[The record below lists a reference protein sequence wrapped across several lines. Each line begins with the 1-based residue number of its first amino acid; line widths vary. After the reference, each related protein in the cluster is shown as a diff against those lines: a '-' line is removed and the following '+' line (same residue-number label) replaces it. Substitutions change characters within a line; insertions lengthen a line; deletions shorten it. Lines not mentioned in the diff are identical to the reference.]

1 MAKTKS
7 GSSAAQRR
15 EQARRQQQGNKNNAT
30 ARQKARRQSALQK
43 KATNSNWLWVGG
55 TLVLVAVI
63 VGVFIYLSRQPAPT
77 TSNGNSSNT
86 KAVLQN
92 LTTINPSTLTTV
104 GTGGVQN
111 PMVALSNATPLVGP
125 NGKPEFFYA
134 GGEYCPYCAAQRWG
148 MIVALSR
155 FGTFSN
161 ISEITSSEDNLPT
174 FTFVGSHYTSQY
186 VDFVPVEMYDN
197 QQPPQP
203 LQTPTSA
210 QQKLIQT
217 YDYPPYLSSQG
228 GIPFIDIANKF
239 ISSGSYYSPT
249 DLSGLTWNDIAGDVQ
264 NPDTKIAKDILGT
277 ANYLTAAICV
287 ATNNQPA
294 SVCTT
299 TPVTQIE
306 PTLPKASYNGGNGQL
321 ALATYS
327 ADMIDPK
334 RGL

>member
-15 EQARRQQQGNKNNAT
+15 EQARRQQQGNQNNAT

-43 KATNSNWLWVGG
+43 KATNSNWLWIGG

-63 VGVFIYLSRQPAPT
+63 VGVFIYLSHQPAPG
-77 TSNGNSSNT
+77 TSNGNSSDT

-92 LTTINPSTLTTV
+92 LTTIDPSTLTTV

-264 NPDTKIAKDILGT
+264 NPNTKIAKDILGT

-306 PTLPKASYNGGNGQL
+306 PTLPKTSYNGNNGQL
-321 ALATYS
+321 TLATYS
-327 ADMIDPK
+327 PDMIDPK
-334 RGL
+334 RGM

>member
-43 KATNSNWLWVGG
+43 KATSSNWLWVGG

-77 TSNGNSSNT
+77 TSNSSNT

-92 LTTINPSTLTTV
+92 LTTIDPSTLTTV
-104 GTGGVQN
+104 DTGGVQN